1 METDRK
7 SGYSNVRKA
16 GLLKPRSA
24 DDLTL
29 PEIAAR
35 VAFSTALT
43 AVVIIAAFLA
53 LRIIL

>member
-1 METDRK
+1 MGTDRK

>member
-1 METDRK
+1 MDLRSEASSAR
-7 SGYSNVRKA
+7 NA
-16 GLLKPRSA
+16 GSLKQKP

-35 VAFSTALT
+35 VAFSTVLT
-43 AVVIIAAFLA
+43 VIIIIAAFLA